1 MTAGSDLRGY
11 PEPGEIIDGKYRIE
25 SLLGIGGMGAVA
37 KATHLLR
44 RASVALKFMS
54 PLYTSFP
61 GAADRFVNEA
71 VAASRIT
78 SDHVVQIFDVGK
90 LADGTPY
97 LVMEYLEGLDLAQLL
112 ARDGRPGLPIQRA
125 LHFTMQIL
133 RALEAAHGAE
143 IVHRDM
149 KPSNCFVVRKDGQD
163 DFVKLLD
170 FGISKVTA
178 PDGVS
183 LTLGNVAL
191 GTPLYMSPEQ
201 ARSPRDVD
209 ARGDIYSVGGILYE
223 LLSGR
228 TPFITESGQVSELFA
243 KLFSDEPP
251 PIASLCPEVPPELA
265 SAIHTAL
272 ARDRGARFPTVVH
285 FAEALAP
292 FIGPETQP
300 VLTRIRQDVPV
311 RLSLLLG
318 REPVPTS
325 TTAVGGTPR
334 FVLAPAGSPA
344 AAPRRG
350 AEATAETQYASVPP
364 PAPLPGPAVSLP
376 VPRASDP
383 IAVGATI
390 PLLLTPVATPV
401 AARTDLGAVADAAPA
416 KPGRSPAFALGLGA
430 LALAGL
436 LAAGW
441 WLRSGSD
448 GTAPT
453 PTAAAV
459 TPPPTLTAV
468 AEPAPSAAIPSPEVT
483 PSASAATPL
492 ASPAP
497 SAAPRPKTSA
507 PQTGASTGAPPPPNP
522 RSNPLDIKPIE

>member
-1 MTAGSDLRGY
+1 MTAGSDVRGY
-11 PEPGEIIDGKYRIE
+11 PQPGEIIDGKYRIE

-44 RASVALKFMS
+44 RAAVALKFMS
-54 PLYTSFP
+54 PLYASFP

-71 VAASRIT
+71 VAASRIS

-228 TPFITESGQVSELFA
+228 TPFITESGQVAELFA
-243 KLFSDEPP
+243 KLFSDTPP
-251 PIASLCPEVPPELA
+251 PIQSLCPDVPPELA

-292 FIGPETQP
+292 FIGPETLP

-318 REPVPTS
+318 REPTPSSV
-325 TTAVGGTPR
+325 TAVGGTPR
-334 FVLAPAGSPA
+334 FVLPPSEAAPATPRGS
-344 AAPRRG
+344 

-364 PAPLPGPAVSLP
+364 PAPTTGPTPLAVSP
-376 VPRASDP
+376 VLTGSEASP
-383 IAVGATI
+383 SAAGATI
-390 PLLLTPVATPV
+390 PLLLTPGATPV
-401 AARTDLGAVADAAPA
+401 AARTDLGAVADATPA
-416 KPGRSPAFALGLGA
+416 KPARSPLRALGAGALVLGA
-430 LALAGL
+430 LVG
-436 LAAGW
+436 GVW
-441 WLRSGSD
+441 WLRSAND
-448 GTAPT
+448 GASPSGATGAVLPPVAP
-453 PTAAAV
+453 
-459 TPPPTLTAV
+459 TAV
-468 AEPAPSAAIPSPEVT
+468 AEPSASAASATPMPAPSASPV
-483 PSASAATPL
+483 PSASA
-492 ASPAP
+492 
-497 SAAPRPKTSA
+497 RPKASA
-507 PQTGASTGAPPPPNP
+507 PTTGAPTATPPPP
-522 RSNPLDIKPIE
+522 STRSNPLDIKPIE